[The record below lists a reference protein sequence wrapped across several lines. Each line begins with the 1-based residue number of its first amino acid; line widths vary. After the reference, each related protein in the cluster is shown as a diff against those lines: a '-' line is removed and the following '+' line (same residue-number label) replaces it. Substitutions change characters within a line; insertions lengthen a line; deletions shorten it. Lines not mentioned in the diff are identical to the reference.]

1 MEKGLFLCEGAL
13 WLNFPVTGYAMSC
26 CVSNRVE
33 LRVNMNE
40 WWQDLFDEKYI
51 RLFAETRPPL
61 RTAQE
66 VDGLA
71 ALFDRHGVPV
81 GGEVLD
87 LACGYGR
94 ITLPLARLGYHMTGF
109 DLSPHLLARARQ
121 AATEAGLAVAWCEG
135 DMRQLPEQ
143 WSKRFHAVVNIYS
156 AFGYFDEPE
165 ENERVLAAVAEV
177 LQPGGI
183 LILDLSHRDSV
194 IHRFQPTDWFEVDD
208 LLVCT
213 SRQFDAISGINT
225 EVWLW
230 TDEHGERQSLYFKV
244 HVYTATDLTRMVRQA
259 GLEPVA
265 YHGQLASPP
274 GNFPF
279 DPFTSR
285 LVLVAQKPVR
295 G

>member
-1 MEKGLFLCEGAL
+1 
-13 WLNFPVTGYAMSC
+13 MS
-26 CVSNRVE
+26 
-33 LRVNMNE
+33 E

-66 VDGLA
+66 VEGLQT
-71 ALFDRHGVPV
+71 LFVRHGVPA

-94 ITLPLARLGYHMTGF
+94 ITLPLAELGYQLTGF
-109 DLSPHLLARARQ
+109 DLSAYLLARGRQ
-121 AATEAGLAVAWCEG
+121 AAEDAGLPVEWRAG
-135 DMRQLPEQ
+135 DMRELPGA
-143 WSKRFHAVVNIYS
+143 WSGRFDAVINIYS
-156 AFGYFDEPE
+156 AFGYFDQPE
-165 ENERVLAAVAEV
+165 ENQRVLAAVSDV
-177 LQPGGI
+177 LKPGGV
-183 LILDLSHRDSV
+183 LILDLTHRDSI
-194 IHRFQPTDWFEVDD
+194 IHRFRTNDWFEVDD

-213 SRQFDAISGINT
+213 SREFDAINGINT

-230 TDEHGERQSLYFKV
+230 TDERGERQSLYFKV
-244 HVYTATDLTRMVRQA
+244 HIYTATELTRMVRQA
-259 GLEPVA
+259 GLAPVA

-274 GNFPF
+274 DSFPF

-285 LVLVAQKPVR
+285 LVLVAKKPLD

>member
-1 MEKGLFLCEGAL
+1 
-13 WLNFPVTGYAMSC
+13 MS
-26 CVSNRVE
+26 
-33 LRVNMNE
+33 E

-66 VDGLA
+66 VEGLQ
-71 ALFDRHGVPV
+71 ALFDGHGVPAR
-81 GGEVLD
+81 GHVLD

-94 ITLPLARLGYHMTGF
+94 ITLPLAELGYRMIGI
-109 DLSPHLLARARQ
+109 DLSTYLLARGRS
-121 AATEAGLAVAWCEG
+121 AADEAGLAIDWREG
-135 DMRQLPEQ
+135 DMRELPQE
-143 WSKRFHAVVNIYS
+143 WAERFDAVINTYS

-165 ENERVLAAVAEV
+165 ENQRVLYAVAKV
-177 LQPGGI
+177 LKPDGI
-183 LILDLSHRDSV
+183 FIIDLNHRDSLV
-194 IHRFQPTDWFEVDD
+194 HRYQSTDWFEVDD

-213 SRQFDAISGINT
+213 SRQFDAITGINT

-230 TDEHGERQSLYFKV
+230 TDEQGERRSLHFKV
-244 HVYTATDLTRMVRQA
+244 HIYTVTELARMLRQA

-274 GNFPF
+274 DHFPL

-285 LVLVAQKPVR
+285 LVIVARKLSPWP
-295 G
+295 